1 MDSPSA
7 KAKVLEK
14 ATRLQPVPV
23 QKTLL
28 MINHFSVS
36 TVTFLNQ
43 FVRTV
48 DERLEV
54 FSKSMD
60 KLDVLLAILEAKLE
74 KIEGPPAPAP
84 APAPAAATAEAT
96 PASQG
101 TATAAAPAMA
111 PNAASGAPPPPP
123 PGGGPPPPPGGGPPP
138 PPGGGPPPP
147 PGAGAGTAAASPPPP
162 AQAAAAPGS
171 VRADP
176 QYAQYFSML
185 ASGTPKNEV
194 VFKMQSAGLNAS
206 LLDTP
211 DAPAPSAGAPNGAAG
226 ESPMLEIMDAP
237 STVLKCKDDPAFK
250 KYFRMLNIGIPE
262 GNVKQKM
269 TTDGVDPSILD
280 TPDGPSPNDP
290 ASTAVM

>member
-1 MDSPSA
+1 
-7 KAKVLEK
+7 
-14 ATRLQPVPV
+14 
-23 QKTLL
+23 
-28 MINHFSVS
+28 
-36 TVTFLNQ
+36 
-43 FVRTV
+43 
-48 DERLEV
+48 
-54 FSKSMD
+54 
-60 KLDVLLAILEAKLE
+60 
-74 KIEGPPAPAP
+74 
-84 APAPAAATAEAT
+84 
-96 PASQG
+96 
-101 TATAAAPAMA
+101 MA

-250 KYFRMLNIGIPE
+250 KYFRMLNVRRCGTLPSLCCL
-262 GNVKQKM
+262 VCRC
-269 TTDGVDPSILD
+269 DPTEIWHVWHAR
-280 TPDGPSPNDP
+280 PCCY
-290 ASTAVM
+290 VMLFESDRNSRRQREAKDDHRRC